1 MTEPSNFRLKD
12 GRTIAIDNKDVQRI
26 RILNDIVWE
35 KTKATSLSITG
46 TPNTVN
52 PGKTFNLTAVITDSN
67 GVGINGEV
75 TFSGD
80 GISGTKTIQ
89 ASNGIATLQNVSTN
103 NVGTHTYTA
112 RFEKTDIYLPS
123 EDTTTIEV
131 NKKTPILTII
141 GEKTIYDTWK
151 IGAKLTDSDG
161 TTVLKNY
168 SVKLSIGGKNYTLTT
183 NNKGI
188 VSQKISGL
196 SGSKEATFTYEGNNI
211 YNSVTKK
218 QKYTINSYKE
228 DTLSFNNADTGDQNA
243 SNRTQCWIKKSN
255 TEYWCKN
262 KNVACYHTET
272 ISAHSGTYHTPDK
285 LKISFKKG
293 NVSSIKQATLTF
305 TSEHQPGCK
314 GAHLGGYFNNAPTVQ
329 LAVNGSTFRTGSGA
343 KSFGRQYSSAY
354 STYYNTHGTLSQK
367 ITWGSKS
374 VTSNPIVSIK
384 YPTNDGAE
392 EAWIRVYN
400 IKFKVAYIPK
410 QSTTFS

>member
-12 GRTIAIDNKDVQRI
+12 GRTITIDNKDVQRI

-67 GVGINGEV
+67 GVGVNGKV
-75 TFSGD
+75 TFSGN

-89 ASNGIATLQNVSTN
+89 ASNGIATLQNISTN
-103 NVGTHTYTA
+103 NVGTNTYTA

-123 EDTTTIEV
+123 EGTTTIKV
-131 NKKTPILTII
+131 NKKTPILTIV

-161 TTVLKNY
+161 KTVLKKY
-168 SVKLSIGGKNYTLTT
+168 SVKLSIGGKSYTLTT

-196 SGSKEATFTYEGNNI
+196 SGSKEATFKYEGNNV

-228 DTLSFNNADTGDQNA
+228 DTLSFNSADTGSQNA

-272 ISAHSGTYHTPDK
+272 IAAHSGTYHTPDK

-293 NVSSIKQATLTF
+293 NVASIKQATLTF

-314 GAHLGGYFNNAPTVQ
+314 GSYLGGYFKNAPTVQ
-329 LAVNGSTFRTGSGA
+329 LAVNGSTFKTGSGA
-343 KSFGRQYSSAY
+343 KAFGSQYSSAY
-354 STYYNTHGTLSQK
+354 STHYNTHGTLSQK

-384 YPTNDGAE
+384 YPTNDGVE